1 MKQLS
6 LVFFTVRGY
15 TAGRKNVRKEKLMM
29 IYKNGKT
36 YLLEE
41 DDYCWK
47 ITFRREDTVLI
58 FRLRKAEFET
68 ADAVKSY
75 VRLCADF

>member
-6 LVFFTVRGY
+6 LVFPVVRRY
-15 TAGRKNVRKEKLMM
+15 TAGIKRTEGEAMM

-47 ITFRREDTVLI
+47 ITFRRDDAVLI
-58 FRLRKAEFET
+58 FRLRKAEFENM
-68 ADAVKSY
+68 DAVKSY